1 MRNLLKSVLLIALTL
16 STMPLLAQPKMA
28 IINTQELI
36 SVMPETAQMQA
47 NLTALQSDLQNTS
60 ETMQVEWNTKLAD
73 YQANSSTM
81 TESVRNLRE
90 KDLQDLR
97 TRISEFEQ
105 NAMQEL
111 QQKQQQL
118 LEPIIAKAREAI
130 DAEAKAQSIAVV
142 FDNSAGVGAVIYS
155 DSEQVV
161 DILSAVKTRL
171 GIAQ

>member
-16 STMPLLAQPKMA
+16 TTMPLLAQPKMA

-36 SVMPETAQMQA
+36 AVMPETAQMQT
-47 NLTALQSDLQNTS
+47 NLTTLQSDLQNTS

-81 TESVRNLRE
+81 TDSVRNLRE

-130 DAEAKAQSIAVV
+130 DAEAKAQGIAVV